1 MKFIQNIKVLGLLIV
16 VWSLQACSFSSTQL
30 DLLSSAWSGESELIP
45 FDELAWTMIWSGNDY
60 RVIPIFPPNE
70 SLTNF
75 MNNDGVIVS
84 FDGWQVLRA
93 EGILPNELKIR
104 IVITD
109 SGLEYLNEGESI
121 AVHECEEFASSLE
134 GRTTVWLQNCNRS
147 TDAYTNEI
155 RVNEFG
161 AITLLRFLI
170 HPDYPM
176 LTLTPNNLVF

>member
-1 MKFIQNIKVLGLLIV
+1 MKRIQKIKVLSLLITS
-16 VWSLQACSFSSTQL
+16 WFLQACSFSSTQL
-30 DLLSSAWSGESELIP
+30 DLLSLAWSGESNLIP
-45 FDELAWTMIWSGNDY
+45 FEELAWTMIWSGNDY

-84 FDGWQVLRA
+84 FDGWQLTRI
-93 EGILPNELKIR
+93 EGILPNELRVR
-104 IVITD
+104 IVESDT
-109 SGLEYLNEGESI
+109 GLEYLIEGERI
-121 AVHECEEFASSLE
+121 AFHECEEFASSLE
-134 GRTTVWLQNCNRS
+134 GRTTIWLQNCS
-147 TDAYTNEI
+147 SPEGAYTNEI

-176 LTLTPNNLVF
+176 LSLTPNNLLF